1 MPPDSAF
8 TYGLI
13 NKLRRRDLLF
23 KELRLAGEAMRE
35 SPSDDRYRLWALDAL
50 QRLKDALGERL

>member
-13 NKLRRRDLLF
+13 NSVCAEAKDQLKNILMAAVDLLQ
-23 KELRLAGEAMRE
+23 LHYPA
-35 SPSDDRYRLWALDAL
+35 
-50 QRLKDALGERL
+50 